1 MKVGV
6 ADPLEDL
13 VEEKK
18 GKRSGLTSSGPG
30 GGDPRGPRGNGGGGN
45 GPDGGDDKSDR
56 RHFDDATRPNEAK
69 TRMLTYFLLMVVIM
83 TFGGMIAAYLV
94 LATNGSTE
102 WKPFALPFQVWIST
116 AIIILSSLAYVVA
129 ERALVAEEH
138 LKAKKW
144 LLIATALG
152 ACFISSQIVLWLE
165 LVSWGYYAYGNP
177 YAGFFYILTALH
189 AVHVLGGIIA
199 MSSIVL
205 RAWYPPKSDFEIAR
219 RKTIGQVVGWYW
231 HMMGGL
237 WIVLVGLL
245 GFMT

>member
-6 ADPLEDL
+6 ADTLDDI

-18 GKRSGLTSSGPG
+18 GKRPGLTSSGPG
-30 GGDPRGPRGNGGGGN
+30 GGDPRGPRGNGGGG
-45 GPDGGDDKSDR
+45 PSGGDDGDR
-56 RHFDDATRPNEAK
+56 RHFDDATRPNAAK

-94 LATNGSTE
+94 LVTNGSTE
-102 WKPFALPFQVWIST
+102 WRPFTLPIQVWIST
-116 AIIILSSLAYVVA
+116 AIIILSSLAYIVA
-129 ERALVAEEH
+129 ERSLVAEDH

-144 LLIATALG
+144 LLIATGLG

-205 RAWYPPKSDFEIAR
+205 RSWYAPKSEFEIER

-231 HMMGGL
+231 HTMGCL
-237 WIVLVGLL
+237 WLIIVGLL
-245 GFMT
+245 GFMG

>member
-6 ADPLEDL
+6 ADTLDDI

-18 GKRSGLTSSGPG
+18 GKRPRLTSSGPG
-30 GGDPRGPRGNGGGGN
+30 GGDPRGPRGNGGGS
-45 GPDGGDDKSDR
+45 GPGGGDEGDR
-56 RHFDDATRPNEAK
+56 KRFDDATRPNAAK
-69 TRMLTYFLLMVVIM
+69 TRMLTYFLLMVVVM

-94 LATNGSTE
+94 LATNRSIE
-102 WKPFALPFQVWIST
+102 WRPFTLPVQVWVST
-116 AIIILSSLAYVVA
+116 AIIILSSIAYVIA
-129 ERALVAEEH
+129 ERALMAEDH
-138 LKAKKW
+138 PKAKRW

-152 ACFISSQIVLWLE
+152 GCFISSQIVLWLE

-205 RAWYPPKSDFEIAR
+205 RSWYAPKSEFEIER
-219 RKTIGQVVGWYW
+219 RITIGQVVGWYW
-231 HMMGGL
+231 HTMGCL
-237 WIVLVGLL
+237 WLIIVGLL
-245 GFMT
+245 GFMG